1 MAKDGFANYSK
12 NKRKETR
19 EKPKKYHSIEMKLS
33 SLPIYLFK
41 LKDISPHGAC
51 FLVKDGSAILKQL
64 RVGLKM
70 NMRYHSEGE
79 MEPADVFKSEV
90 KYITKYDDKTHK
102 GHYLVGILI
111 LDKQNPDCL
120 QDDSLNDRAAK

>member
-1 MAKDGFANYSK
+1 MAKDDFVICSK
-12 NKRKETR
+12 DKRKEKR
-19 EKPKKYHSIEMKLS
+19 ERPKKYHSVEMKLS

-51 FLVKDGSAILKQL
+51 FLVKDGSATLKHL

-70 NMRYHSEGE
+70 NMRYHSEE
-79 MEPADVFKSEV
+79 ELEPADVFKSEV
-90 KYITKYDDKTHK
+90 KYVTKYDDKTHK

-111 LDKQNPDCL
+111 LDKQDPDCL
-120 QDDSLNDRAAK
+120 QDDS

>member
-1 MAKDGFANYSK
+1 MIMAKDDFVFYSTD
-12 NKRKETR
+12 KRKEKR
-19 EKPKKYHSIEMKLS
+19 ERPKKYHSVEMKLS

-51 FLVKDGSAILKQL
+51 FLVKDGSAILKHL

-70 NMRYHSEGE
+70 NMRYHSEE
-79 MEPADVFKSEV
+79 ELEPADVFKSEV
-90 KYITKYDDKTHK
+90 KYVTKYDDKTHK

-111 LDKQNPDCL
+111 LDKQDPDCL
-120 QDDSLNDRAAK
+120 QDDS